1 MPKAAIVLGGSLLAA
16 IVALGPAVAAQ
27 VSTQAA
33 DAEEGGRIFQ
43 NTCANCHGPDGDQ
56 IAGINLGRGQFR
68 RELSD
73 QDLVG
78 IIRNG
83 IPGTPMPSSN
93 LSPESAARVVAYLR
107 SMAATATGRTVTGN
121 VSRGQALFE
130 GQGGCRMCHR
140 VSGVG
145 SRLGPDLSDI
155 GRFRRTIDLERSLTS
170 PNDEIL
176 GQNRFYRVVEKNGTV
191 TTGRLLNLDTFSVQ
205 ILDLQENLRSFLK
218 ADLRENEFVEKSPM
232 PSYAGKLTASEL
244 ADVVSYLA
252 SLKGKAVR

>member
-1 MPKAAIVLGGSLLAA
+1 MPRAAIVLGGALLAA
-16 IVALGPAVAAQ
+16 MVAFGPVVAAQ
-27 VSTQAA
+27 VSAQAA
-33 DAEEGGRIFQ
+33 DAEEGGRTFQ
-43 NTCANCHGPDGDQ
+43 NMCANCHGPDGDQ

-73 QDLVG
+73 RDLVN

-83 IPGTPMPSSN
+83 IPGTPMPSTN

-107 SMAATATGRTVTGN
+107 LMAAAATGGSVTGN
-121 VSRGQALFE
+121 ASRGQALFE

-155 GRFRRTIDLERSLTS
+155 GRFRRTLDLQRSLTS

-176 GQNRFYRVVEKNGTV
+176 GQNRFYRVVDKNGTA
-191 TTGRLLNLDTFSVQ
+191 TTGRLLNLDTFSIQ
-205 ILDLQENLRSFLK
+205 MLDSQERLRSFLK
-218 ADLRENEFVEKSPM
+218 ADLREHDFLENSPM
-232 PSYAGKLTASEL
+232 PSYREKLTAPEL
-244 ADVVSYLA
+244 ADVVSYLS
-252 SLKGKAVR
+252 SLKGKAAR